1 MSVFEVGMLVCFG
14 AAWPINIAKSI
25 KSKTAAG
32 RSLIFQWAILL
43 GYVSGIIHKLLY
55 SKDVVLYLYFLN
67 FAMISFDLCLSYRNK
82 MLDKKRKKEGKE

>member
-25 KSKTAAG
+25 KSKTTAG

-67 FAMISFDLCLSYRNK
+67 FAMISFDLCLGYRNK

>member
-67 FAMISFDLCLSYRNK
+67 FAMISFDLCLGYRNK
-82 MLDKKRKKEGKE
+82 RLDKKRKKEGKE